1 MKRADFFKILV
12 SLSYGAAL
20 LAGLAVA
27 APAAISQTLTGH
39 TTLVLE
45 HANVIDGR
53 SNVPQQNVSV
63 VVKDGKIAQVR
74 PAASPIPPGAT
85 VIDLAGAWVMAGF
98 IDAHVH
104 FGDIAAARTA
114 LLTGATTVRTMHV
127 EHFLDLQIRDAH
139 RRGDETLPDVVAAGY
154 QIRPDMF
161 AEFFEDFPA
170 LADMQT
176 RVSGAENVRR
186 VVRAM
191 ASRRVDHIK
200 FLATE
205 RAGTAETDPRTR
217 TFSDEEIAAVVDEAG
232 RLGLPAAAHAHG
244 DEGARAAV
252 IAGVRSIE
260 HGTWISEDTFALMKE
275 RRTWYVPTF
284 TGGSQPP
291 ARPQDRDNPILAERR
306 RVGIPLR
313 TKLVARAEAEGV
325 PLAAGTDLRYTTRD
339 LSMADEAISF
349 QRAGVSPM
357 RALQIMTV
365 GSATCLGIQDRTGA
379 IAPGL
384 EADLVVF
391 AQNPLVTLEALKRIT
406 MIINDGE
413 IAFRR

>member
-1 MKRADFFKILV
+1 MKRTAFVKLLV
-12 SLSYGAAL
+12 SLSHAAAL
-20 LAGLAVA
+20 LAALGVA
-27 APAAISQTLTGH
+27 APAAISQGP

-53 SNVPQQNVSV
+53 SNAPLQNMSV
-63 VVKDGKIAQVR
+63 VVKDGKIAEVR
-74 PAASPIPPGAT
+74 AAASPIPPGAT
-85 VIDLAGAWVMAGF
+85 VIDLAGAWVMPGF

-114 LLTGATTVRTMHV
+114 LRTGSTTVRTMHV
-127 EHFLDLQIRDAH
+127 EHFLDVEIREAH
-139 RRGDETLPDVVAAGY
+139 RRGDETLPEVLAAGY
-154 QIRPDMF
+154 QIRPDMLP
-161 AEFFEDFPA
+161 EFFEDFPA
-170 LADMQT
+170 LGDMKI
-176 RVSGAENVRR
+176 RVSGADNIRR

-205 RAGTAETDPRTR
+205 RAGTAETDPRQR
-217 TFSDEEIAAVVDEAG
+217 TFSDEEIAALVDEA
-232 RLGLPAAAHAHG
+232 RRIGLPTAAHAHG
-244 DEGARAAV
+244 DEGAHAAV
-252 IAGVRSIE
+252 IAGVRTLE
-260 HGTWISEDTFALMKE
+260 HGTWVSDATFEAMKAS
-275 RRTWYVPTF
+275 RTCYVPTF

-313 TKLVARAEAEGV
+313 NKLVARADAEGL

-339 LSMADEAISF
+339 LSMADEALSF
-349 QRAGVSPM
+349 QRAGVPPM
-357 RALQIMTV
+357 RALQIMTA

-384 EADLVVF
+384 EADLVVL
-391 AQNPLVTLEALKRIT
+391 AENPLVSLEALKRIT
-406 MIINDGE
+406 TIINDGK
-413 IAFRR
+413 IAFRK